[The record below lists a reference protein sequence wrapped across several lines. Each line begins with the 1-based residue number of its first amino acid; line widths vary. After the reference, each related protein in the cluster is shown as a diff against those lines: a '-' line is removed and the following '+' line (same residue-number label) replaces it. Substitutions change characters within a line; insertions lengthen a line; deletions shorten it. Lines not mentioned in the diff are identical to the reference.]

1 MGAYVVTRPPA
12 HVRSHL
18 HPSRSF
24 RPAWRELLRST
35 VSATSRRAR
44 RAVDFGRR
52 LARGPREPVRLIAG
66 ARPLVPSAQRP
77 PAPHPGH
84 QAALCTRGLGSSG
97 PHARVGPRSVCA
109 CAVPP
114 SPARGCRSL
123 CPAAVLAPLPASDL
137 RPPRSPSLAG
147 AHLNQTAASPAPPDA
162 PCLLP
167 RGHPARRGGPTP
179 GVTPEA
185 PPPGAGTL
193 GTGASVGD
201 PMGTQTHSPRHAPTA
216 NPGGAFPAEGVRPS
230 RSLSGLRPLMSPFPS
245 PRGTRHGI
253 CDDL

>member
-1 MGAYVVTRPPA
+1 MVAGLHLDPENPSASSWTLGPVSPCAPPWPLEA
-12 HVRSHL
+12 SRLLSAPVGWAPPVPTPEWGPAACVHVQC
-18 HPSRSF
+18 P
-24 RPAWRELLRST
+24 P
-35 VSATSRRAR
+35 
-44 RAVDFGRR
+44 
-52 LARGPREPVRLIAG
+52 
-66 ARPLVPSAQRP
+66 RPLRGADLCAP
-77 PAPHPGH
+77 P
-84 QAALCTRGLGSSG
+84 LCWRLRQPLTSG
-97 PHARVGPRSVCA
+97 
-109 CAVPP
+109 
-114 SPARGCRSL
+114 
-123 CPAAVLAPLPASDL
+123 L

-147 AHLNQTAASPAPPDA
+147 ARLNQTAASPAPPDA

-185 PPPGAGTL
+185 PPPGASTL

-230 RSLSGLRPLMSPFPS
+230 RSLSGLRPLTSPFPS